1 MQPSTAHRPLLKV
14 SIIVALLLLAFWIA
28 SLFPDLVLALI
39 ASGLAAFILSPVVR
53 WLEFRIGM
61 RRTFAILSTFVVVG
75 GAVVALFLNLIPFLI
90 DRARSIY
97 SQLSSFPFDQKLLE
111 AARGI
116 EKSIPFI
123 SAAELSKS
131 IQAYISGSVEQLS
144 SVLQSSLAA
153 LVTLAIVPF
162 VTYFILAQ
170 GDTGVKKLIEQVPNK
185 YFEMTL
191 NVLNKIQ
198 RDLKGYLRGWI
209 LDSVIIGLVSI
220 VGYSVIGVDYPIL
233 LGLVAG
239 AANLIP
245 YLGPVVGAVPAFLI
259 SLTQFGDMR
268 LLVPIVIVTFL
279 VQMIDNILVQPLCYA
294 KTIDMHPLTVIL
306 VLVIGNELMGVVGML
321 LVIPLFTVIKVTAVE
336 TYWGLRSYRITS

>member
-1 MQPSTAHRPLLKV
+1 MQSPTPHRPLLKV
-14 SIIVALLLLAFWIA
+14 SLIVSLLLLAFWIG

-39 ASGLAAFILSPVVR
+39 ASGLTAFILSPVVR
-53 WLEFRIGM
+53 WLEFRVGM
-61 RRTFAILSTFVVVG
+61 KRSLAILSTFLVVG
-75 GAVVALFLNLIPFLI
+75 GAIVVIFLSLIPFLI

-97 SQLSSFPFDQKLLE
+97 AQLSSFPFDEKLME
-111 AARGI
+111 AARGV

-123 SAAELSKS
+123 SAAELTKG
-131 IQAYISGSVEQLS
+131 IQSYISGSVQQLG
-144 SVLQSSLAA
+144 SVLQNSLAA

-162 VTYFILAQ
+162 VTYFILAE
-170 GDTGVKKLIEQVPNK
+170 GNTGVKRLIERVPNK

-209 LDSVIIGLVSI
+209 LDSIIIGLISM

-233 LGLVAG
+233 LGSIAG

-259 SLTQFGDMR
+259 SLTQYGDMR
-268 LLVPIVIVTFL
+268 LLIPIIIVTFL
-279 VQMIDNILVQPLCYA
+279 VQLIDNVLVQPLCYS
-294 KTIDMHPLTVIL
+294 KTVDMHPLTVIL
-306 VLVIGNELMGVVGML
+306 VLVVGNELMGIIGML
-321 LVIPLFTVIKVTAVE
+321 LAIPLFTIVKVSAVE
-336 TYWGLRSYRITS
+336 TYWGLKNYRITS